1 MDNTSAEKRKKTT
14 DSGVDFLLE
23 EYRNIAA
30 THDRM
35 RDIINRMFYYFLL
48 LSAVPF
54 TVASIVFHE
63 TKFDIETLPTSI
75 GWLFMIISAS
85 ILFLSVASASARF
98 RQNQYA
104 KTVNRIRAYFVDRD
118 KQISP
123 YLLLP
128 TTDESPRTNYLGHVL
143 WYLLSMALI
152 GGIYAALGAFSL
164 FGFCA
169 RTGITSVFIYLA
181 LFVFLLWL
189 IYKTNFMRR
198 AKRTAEGKVTEAKET
213 SKDGN

>member
-1 MDNTSAEKRKKTT
+1 MPSGTPNKRNKPE
-14 DSGVDFLLE
+14 DYGVEFLLE

-35 RDIINRMFYYFLL
+35 RDVINHMFYYFLL
-48 LSAVPF
+48 LTAVPF
-54 TVASIVFHE
+54 TVATIVFRDTE
-63 TKFDIETLPTSI
+63 FDIQALPLSI
-75 GWLFMIISAS
+75 GWLFTIISAS
-85 ILFLSVASASARF
+85 ILFLSLACASARF

-104 KTVNRIRAYFVDRD
+104 KTVNRIRAYFADHNT
-118 KQISP
+118 QILP

-128 TTDESPRTNYLGHVL
+128 TSDELPHTNYLGHVF

-169 RTGITSVFIYLA
+169 RIGFTSAFIYLV
-181 LFVFLLWL
+181 LFVLLLWF
-189 IYKTNFMRR
+189 IYRIDFIRR
-198 AKRTAEGKVTEAKET
+198 AKRTTEGKATETKET